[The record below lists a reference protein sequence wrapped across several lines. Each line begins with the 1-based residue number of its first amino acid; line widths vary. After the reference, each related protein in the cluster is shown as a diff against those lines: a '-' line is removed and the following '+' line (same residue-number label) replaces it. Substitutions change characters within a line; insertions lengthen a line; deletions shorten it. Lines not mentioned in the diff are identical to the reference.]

1 MEYKTIGINGLKMF
15 YRETGD
21 VTKPVFLLLHG
32 FPTSSHMFRNL
43 MLLLENNFHLI
54 APDYI
59 GFGQSDAPD
68 HTSFSYTFDNLTEY
82 VERFLKEL
90 NIEKYFMYVFDYG
103 APIGFRLALH
113 NPDKIL
119 GIVSQNGNIYEE
131 GLGEKWNARKEYWNN
146 PTEEKRELFK
156 SAFAPAT
163 IISQYTYGEKEGSI
177 SPDGYS
183 LDILYTQRKGY
194 ADIQSD
200 LIYDYKNN
208 VALYPEFQKYVK
220 KYQPKLLA
228 IWGKNDPSFIYKGAE
243 AFKRDDEH
251 ASVILLDGSH
261 FVLESNYRR
270 ISEEISNYFC

>member
-200 LIYDYKNN
+200 LIYDYKSN

-270 ISEEISNYFC
+270 ISEEIINYFC

>member
-183 LDILYTQRKGY
+183 LDIFYTQRKGY

-200 LIYDYKNN
+200 LIYDYKSN

-243 AFKRDDEH
+243 AFKRDDKH